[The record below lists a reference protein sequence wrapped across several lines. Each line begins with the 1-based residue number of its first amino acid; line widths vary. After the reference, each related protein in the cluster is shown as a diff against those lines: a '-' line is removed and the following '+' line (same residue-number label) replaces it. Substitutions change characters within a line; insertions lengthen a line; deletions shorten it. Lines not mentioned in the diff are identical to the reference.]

1 MNDFDCQRV
10 ENCFSKT
17 ALFQYGLSFKID
29 DSFLS
34 QFEQVGKITCYRK
47 FPRPYFKIFLSDGT
61 EVKGVLSDISL
72 KVSFQPATSEKSKA
86 LFEQLLTQF
95 IRKHLMNKE

>member
-1 MNDFDCQRV
+1 MKVFECQRV

-17 ALFQYGLSFKID
+17 ALFQYGLPFKID
-29 DSFLS
+29 DPFLS
-34 QFEQVGKITCYRK
+34 QFEQVGNITCYRK

-61 EVKGVLSDISL
+61 EIKGVLSDTSL
-72 KVSFQPATSEKSKA
+72 KVIFLPETSEKSKA

-95 IRKHLMNKE
+95 VREHLMSKE